1 MKLFQT
7 VFEVAAGLE
16 FHNLLGRDFDRL
28 TRFGIPSFAGGP
40 FGDREGTEARQRYL
54 VTGFNGN
61 RDCAEDAGDHP
72 LGVRFPLPH
81 SLATCSINSPLFILP
96 HRVEK
101 NILPELSHGDAI
113 TLHSCPGKAI
123 QPAGIAGQA
132 AGGTSSFRFLLL
144 PIHHPQILLDLAGG
158 VVAEVDE
165 VAELVG
171 EVGEGHDDGPSL
183 RH

>member
-1 MKLFQT
+1 M
-7 VFEVAAGLE
+7 
-16 FHNLLGRDFDRL
+16 
-28 TRFGIPSFAGGP
+28 
-40 FGDREGTEARQRYL
+40 
-54 VTGFNGN
+54 
-61 RDCAEDAGDHP
+61 
-72 LGVRFPLPH
+72 
-81 SLATCSINSPLFILP
+81 FILP

-165 VAELVG
+165 VAEFVG
-171 EVGEGHDDGPSL
+171 EVGEGHDDLAALGHQGLALLVGDAAHLAEPSL
-183 RH
+183 EVGIGQVELAQDGA